1 MDPTCR
7 RRFHVLPWIQTF
19 DMWSVPSRNSLYLN
33 FSVQKTVSIS
43 HLCRRGC
50 KELMLC
56 VTSNPPCVSVSGGTN
71 SRTSV
76 LPRLNLSEG
85 FWTADSDPALDWT
98 DSTWMFS
105 NCVSSCSCEP
115 TCFLHCAPQHD
126 GRTESVCVCV
136 CVCVCVSPPLCLNSS
151 AASEDEKHELS

>member
-1 MDPTCR
+1 M
-7 RRFHVLPWIQTF
+7 LPWIRALNMT
-19 DMWSVPSRNSLYLN
+19 SVPSRNSLYLN
-33 FSVQKTVSIS
+33 FSVQKSVNIS
-43 HLCRRGC
+43 HLCRREF

-56 VTSNPPCVSVSGGTN
+56 VRSNPPCVSVSGGTN

-76 LPRLNLSEG
+76 LPRQNLSEG
-85 FWTADSDPALDWT
+85 FWTAGSDPALNWK

-126 GRTESVCVCV
+126 RQSVCV
-136 CVCVCVSPPLCLNSS
+136 CVCVCVSPPLRLNSS
-151 AASEDEKHELS
+151 AASEDENMSCHSI